1 MPSKKKKGP
10 DDKDQKPV
18 RISAIDEDVL
28 TALLGRELY
37 GLEIL
42 DQLNLNRPTELKFG
56 SLYPAL
62 NRLQKK
68 GLVSW
73 QWGDEVDESGGAR
86 RKYYK
91 VTGLGA
97 RSLRAVQ
104 EYRASLAQR
113 TSEASAMWGG
123 AWSGEAYSA

>member
-1 MPSKKKKGP
+1 MPSKKQ
-10 DDKDQKPV
+10 KDSQDKPV
-18 RISAIDEDVL
+18 RLSAIDEDIL
-28 TALLGRELY
+28 TVLLGRELY

-42 DQLNLNRPTELKFG
+42 DQLNLDRPIKLRFG

-62 NRLQKK
+62 NRLEKK

-73 QWGDEVDESGGAR
+73 QWGDAVDESGGAR

-97 RSLRAVQ
+97 RVLRQVQ
-104 EYRASLAQR
+104 QYRAALAERAAQGQ
-113 TSEASAMWGG
+113 AMWGESC
-123 AWSGEAYSA
+123 SG

>member
-1 MPSKKKKGP
+1 MPAKKKKGP

-42 DQLNLNRPTELKFG
+42 DQLNLERPSELKFG

-62 NRLQKK
+62 NRLEKK

-73 QWGDEVDESGGAR
+73 EWGDEVDESGGAR

-104 EYRASLAQR
+104 EYRTSLAQR
-113 TSEASAMWGG
+113 AGEAPAMWGG
-123 AWSGEAYSA
+123 T

>member
-1 MPSKKKKGP
+1 MPAKKKKGP

-42 DQLNLNRPTELKFG
+42 DQLNLERPSELKFG

-62 NRLQKK
+62 NRLEKK

-73 QWGDEVDESGGAR
+73 EWGDEVDESGGAR

-104 EYRASLAQR
+104 EYRTSLAQR
-113 TSEASAMWGG
+113 AGAAPAMWGG
-123 AWSGEAYSA
+123 T

>member
-28 TALLGRELY
+28 TALQGRELY

-42 DQLNLNRPTELKFG
+42 DQLNLARPNELKFG

-62 NRLQKK
+62 NRLEKK

-73 QWGDEVDESGGAR
+73 KWGDEVDESGGAR

-113 TSEASAMWGG
+113 AEQTPAMWGG
-123 AWSGEAYSA
+123 I

>member
-1 MPSKKKKGP
+1 MPPKRKQDQQN
-10 DDKDQKPV
+10 DDSKPV
-18 RISAIDEDVL
+18 KISAIDEDILTVL
-28 TALLGRELY
+28 MSRELY

-42 DQLNLNRPTELKFG
+42 DQLNLDRPIAELKFG
-56 SLYPAL
+56 SLYPAM
-62 NRLQKK
+62 NRLEKK

-73 QWGDEVDESGGAR
+73 RWGDEVDESGGAR

-104 EYRASLAQR
+104 QYRAALAAQAQ
-113 TSEASAMWGG
+113 TSWGG
-123 AWSGEAYSA
+123 A

>member
-1 MPSKKKKGP
+1 MPPKKQ
-10 DDKDQKPV
+10 KDSQDKPV
-18 RISAIDEDVL
+18 RLSAIDEDIL
-28 TALLGRELY
+28 TVLLGRELY

-42 DQLNLNRPTELKFG
+42 DQLNLDRPIELKFG

-62 NRLQKK
+62 NRLEKK

-97 RSLRAVQ
+97 RALRQVQ
-104 EYRASLAQR
+104 QYRAALAERATQPQNI
-113 TSEASAMWGG
+113 WGG
-123 AWSGEAYSA
+123 LCNG

>member
-1 MPSKKKKGP
+1 MPPRKKKEAEKSI
-10 DDKDQKPV
+10 K
-18 RISAIDEDVL
+18 ISAIDEDLL
-28 TALLGRELY
+28 TVLLGRELY

-42 DQLNLNRPTELKFG
+42 DQLNLDRPIELKFG

-62 NRLQKK
+62 NRLEKK

-73 QWGDEVDESGGAR
+73 KWGDEVDESGGAR

-97 RSLRAVQ
+97 KTLRTVQQYRSA
-104 EYRASLAQR
+104 LADR
-113 TSEASAMWGG
+113 SMLGNATWGG
-123 AWSGEAYSA
+123 I